1 MELTA
6 NYSKQ
11 IGEHNF
17 GVLAGHSYQ
26 LFTYEMLSGKSND
39 FITDG
44 FLYNNL
50 GAGNAKRPTVG
61 SSATK
66 SRMAS
71 FFGRVNYSFRDRYLL
86 TATIRTD
93 GSSNFAEGNRWGV
106 FPSVAAGW
114 RFLEED
120 FMSPLKNVLS
130 NGKLRLS
137 YGETGNSNVGDVA
150 YSYYKVKD
158 RNNIFGGSMINGVYL
173 DQLGNG
179 ALTWETTREWNVGL
193 DLGFLDGR
201 VNVTA
206 EYYHKNIS
214 DLLNERTLLSY
225 NEVNKII
232 ANVGKTQSQGFEL
245 TINTTNI
252 RNKNFEWTSDLTFS
266 LYRDKWKERDPNWK
280 PKAYDEYNGWMRYY
294 SGYLSD
300 GLVQPGETID
310 HMPGALP
317 GQVKIKDIDG
327 YVYEADGSIKVDEH
341 GIPMKTGKPDG
352 KLDDADKVI
361 YGSKDP
367 GYLMGFNNTLRYK
380 NFDFNIYFYGQFDKL
395 SAGSYKK
402 TWISNNVNDLRR
414 GYNQPTSIKDIW
426 SSANP
431 NGTLPGYFQTESAYG
446 TGDYYYEKTWFIR
459 CRNITLGYNIP
470 LKTSKHI
477 LSNVRVYF
485 DVNNPFIITPY
496 TGLDPETDVS
506 SDKTDAAQ
514 LQWAYPNVRTYSFG
528 LDITF

>member
-1 MELTA
+1 
-6 NYSKQ
+6 
-11 IGEHNF
+11 
-17 GVLAGHSYQ
+17 
-26 LFTYEMLSGKSND
+26 
-39 FITDG
+39 
-44 FLYNNL
+44 
-50 GAGNAKRPTVG
+50 
-61 SSATK
+61 
-66 SRMAS
+66 
-71 FFGRVNYSFRDRYLL
+71 
-86 TATIRTD
+86 
-93 GSSNFAEGNRWGV
+93 
-106 FPSVAAGW
+106 
-114 RFLEED
+114 
-120 FMSPLKNVLS
+120 
-130 NGKLRLS
+130 
-137 YGETGNSNVGDVA
+137 
-150 YSYYKVKD
+150 
-158 RNNIFGGSMINGVYL
+158 
-173 DQLGNG
+173 
-179 ALTWETTREWNVGL
+179 
-193 DLGFLDGR
+193 
-201 VNVTA
+201 
-206 EYYHKNIS
+206 
-214 DLLNERTLLSY
+214 
-225 NEVNKII
+225 
-232 ANVGKTQSQGFEL
+232 
-245 TINTTNI
+245 
-252 RNKNFEWTSDLTFS
+252 
-266 LYRDKWKERDPNWK
+266 
-280 PKAYDEYNGWMRYY
+280 
-294 SGYLSD
+294 
-300 GLVQPGETID
+300 
-310 HMPGALP
+310 
-317 GQVKIKDIDG
+317 
-327 YVYEADGSIKVDEH
+327 
-341 GIPMKTGKPDG
+341 MKTGKPDG